1 MTTDAPNPPNVS
13 PLEPPPDAATLTD
26 VDRLYA
32 TLYLRLLDA
41 DAAGVE
47 WKTASRQI
55 LHLDPTDNDD
65 HAKRVF
71 DRFLAR
77 AKWMTQVG
85 YALLLKTET

>member
-1 MTTDAPNPPNVS
+1 MTNDATTNHHTA
-13 PLEPPPDAATLTD
+13 PLEPPPDAAMLTD

-41 DAAGVE
+41 DAAGVD
-47 WKTASRQI
+47 WKTASREI
-55 LHLDPTDNDD
+55 LNLDLTDNED

-85 YALLLKTET
+85 YALL

>member
-1 MTTDAPNPPNVS
+1 MIKDAPGPSNTLPV
-13 PLEPPPDAATLTD
+13 EVPPDAATLTD

-32 TLYLRLLDA
+32 TLYIRLLDA
-41 DAAGVE
+41 DAVGVD

-55 LHLDPTDNDD
+55 LNLDPTDNDE
-65 HAKRVF
+65 HAKSVF

-85 YALLLKTET
+85 YALLLKTDT